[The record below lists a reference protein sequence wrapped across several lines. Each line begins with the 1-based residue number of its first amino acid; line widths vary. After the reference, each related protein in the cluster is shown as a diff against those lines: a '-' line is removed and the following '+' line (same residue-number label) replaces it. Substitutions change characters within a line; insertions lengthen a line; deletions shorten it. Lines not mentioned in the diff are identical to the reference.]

1 MAASQWMAASQCAP
15 HAVRTSDSLLAS
27 LCREV
32 EAVRQ
37 RSQQLRAAIECCQ
50 HQGLLA
56 RLRADLAGLQAR
68 RLELQAL
75 ARGWQRRGGAD
86 PLALAFLVEIAS
98 RPLAL

>member
-1 MAASQWMAASQCAP
+1 MAASQCAP
-15 HAVRTSDSLLAS
+15 QAVRTSDSLLAS

-37 RSQQLRAAIECCQ
+37 RSQQLRAAIDRCQ

-86 PLALAFLVEIAS
+86 PLALAFLVEISS
-98 RPLAL
+98 RPLAV